1 MNNDRQINT
10 NCPECK
16 STHIYHDSRHDETFC
31 NNCGLIIQDNTLTL
45 ITSVI
50 AEETIKEQRLRK
62 LLWHRHITLKG
73 EKQL

>member
-1 MNNDRQINT
+1 MTTYKKVNT
-10 NCPECK
+10 QCPECK
-16 STHIYHDSRHDETFC
+16 TTNILKDTVHDETFC
-31 NNCGLIIQDNTLTL
+31 NTCGLIIQYNTLTL

-50 AEETIKEQRLRK
+50 AEETSKEQRLRK